1 MSYDLDQKWIK
12 SLRQINKRAV
22 PTQPTLSCPL
32 CPDRKVQQDYDTL
45 RQHVVEAHADKLPQG
60 DAAET
65 EKFQDE
71 IRSLA
76 LAPIISRYYQ
86 APLRSCLLDSNY
98 T

>member
-22 PTQPTLSCPL
+22 PTLSCPL
-32 CPDRKVQQDYDTL
+32 CSDRKVQQDYDAL
-45 RQHVVEAHADKLPQG
+45 WQHVREAHADKVPPGG

-76 LAPIISRYYQ
+76 LAPIISRYSQ
-86 APLRSCLLDSNY
+86 APLRSCFLDSNH